1 MPRRRAVLATLA
13 LGAAAPSWAQGAY
26 PAHPVK
32 FLNSFPP
39 GGPSDTLARAIA
51 PALQERF
58 HQPFVIENKAGAAG
72 SIGADAVAK
81 SAPDGYTVLV
91 GIDTTLTVN
100 PHLYKTMPFTPA
112 DLKPVM
118 IMASSGLLVGLH
130 PKTNIRTMAELVST
144 AKSKRLAF
152 SSAGAGSPGHL
163 AVAVFDEA
171 TGGKIENI
179 PYKGNTPAV
188 LAVVSGEVDGGILAT
203 PGMLPHV
210 KAGKVNAVA
219 VTSRQRSRLAP
230 EIPTVAEAGMPVLEQ
245 EVLYGLWV
253 PAATPDAVVQVLQQ
267 AVADALAR
275 PEIKERMTFLD
286 LQYEG
291 LVGAAADKR
300 LAGLSERYAR
310 VIRATGMKVE

>member
-1 MPRRRAVLATLA
+1 M
-13 LGAAAPSWAQGAY
+13 
-26 PAHPVK
+26 
-32 FLNSFPP
+32 
-39 GGPSDTLARAIA
+39 
-51 PALQERF
+51 
-58 HQPFVIENKAGAAG
+58 
-72 SIGADAVAK
+72 
-81 SAPDGYTVLV
+81 
-91 GIDTTLTVN
+91 
-100 PHLYKTMPFTPA
+100 
-112 DLKPVM
+112 
-118 IMASSGLLVGLH
+118 
-130 PKTNIRTMAELVST
+130 
-144 AKSKRLAF
+144 
-152 SSAGAGSPGHL
+152 
-163 AVAVFDEA
+163 AVFDEA

-219 VTSRQRSRLAP
+219 VTSRQRSKLAP

-275 PEIKERMTFLD
+275 PEMKDRMTLLD
-286 LQYEG
+286 LHYEG
-291 LVGAAADKR
+291 LTGAAADQR
-300 LAGLSERYAR
+300 LADLSQRYAR